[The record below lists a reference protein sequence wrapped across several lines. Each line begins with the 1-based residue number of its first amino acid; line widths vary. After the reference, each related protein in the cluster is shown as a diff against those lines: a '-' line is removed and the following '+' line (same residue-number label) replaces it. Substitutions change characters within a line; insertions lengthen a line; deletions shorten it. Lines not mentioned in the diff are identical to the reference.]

1 MRQQATGNRKRH
13 EATGNKKTAMADI
26 KSYKDLLVWQRSMDL
41 VETIYRATDKLPSKE
56 QWGLTSQM
64 RRASIS
70 IPSNIA
76 EGYGRRATGDYRH
89 HLAIGRGSLLELE
102 TQTLLCERLT
112 YLKSEEVV
120 PILDEIQQISRM
132 LATLQ
137 SKIH

>member
-1 MRQQATGNRKRH
+1 
-13 EATGNKKTAMADI
+13 MADI

-102 TQTLLCERLT
+102 TQTLLCERLA
-112 YLKSEEVV
+112 YLKSEEAA